1 MSKKLSQ
8 GDKEAKMK
16 IMYKSFTKEQVEHLN
31 GIQDTNIRYK
41 YSQRYMR
48 ELNGGE
54 MGVRK
59 RAVELYNRYSDILE
73 GLECIDDRLW
83 TDETKIRAFSDKLDA
98 YCDKCVKL
106 VEDNN
111 RKHLERIKLQRE
123 QHRKEYEEAQAKYDK
138 EIAELE
144 KKLR

>member
-1 MSKKLSQ
+1 MSQKLSQ
-8 GDKEAKMK
+8 DDKLVMIKNMCRNFE
-16 IMYKSFTKEQVEHLN
+16 KEQIEHLK
-31 GIQDTNIRYK
+31 GIVNVDARYK
-41 YSQRYMR
+41 CAQRYMR
-48 ELNGGE
+48 ELNE
-54 MGVRK
+54 SERGVRK
-59 RAVELYNRYSDILE
+59 RALELYKRYSEFLE
-73 GLECIDDRLW
+73 GFECIDDGLW

-144 KKLR
+144 KKLG